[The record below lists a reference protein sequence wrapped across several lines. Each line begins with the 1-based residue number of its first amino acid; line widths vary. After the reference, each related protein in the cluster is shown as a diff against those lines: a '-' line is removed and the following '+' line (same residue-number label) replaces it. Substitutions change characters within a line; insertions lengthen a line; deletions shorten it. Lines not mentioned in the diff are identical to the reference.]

1 MHFALAKTPGGRPT
15 TVTTAAI
22 SEDSPR
28 TSAVQAPSVFLPHSE
43 PSTSRGVTS
52 SPAPDADDGQS
63 DTEPMDDDGPQ
74 GTLED
79 YDGPQCTLEDYDL
92 SSEDEYSKSGS
103 TFSVALGTYAF
114 ERNMIVSMA

>member
-1 MHFALAKTPGGRPT
+1 MFFALAKTPGGRPT

-22 SEDSPR
+22 SDDSPR

-52 SPAPDADDGQS
+52 SPAPNADDGQS
-63 DTEPMDDDGPQ
+63 DAEPEPMDDG
-74 GTLED
+74 L
-79 YDGPQCTLEDYDL
+79 QCTLEDYDL